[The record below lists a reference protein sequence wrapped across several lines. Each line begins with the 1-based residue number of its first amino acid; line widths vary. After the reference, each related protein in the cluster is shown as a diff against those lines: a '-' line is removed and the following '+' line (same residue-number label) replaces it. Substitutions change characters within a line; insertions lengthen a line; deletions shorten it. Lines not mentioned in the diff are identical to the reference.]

1 MEGINDYFSSS
12 SLKNWKTQNLNY
24 YWYWT
29 LAVIFGWCSLEQ
41 LYLGSPRTFVLKN
54 IANVFFL
61 GYPWL
66 YEALM
71 ASTARPQVEV
81 FGSPLPVVTGS
92 TSVPLTI
99 GAGRFATATSG
110 GDPAVNAKHYR
121 FLLYSLVLAFTGIAG
136 GDSCVTGQSFAGF
149 VRLFSLLSV
158 VFAPIAIFWW
168 LYKIILYFIKTE
180 GVLEEYWEFFGYPKP
195 NETQPCPGFLEHT
208 TLWILA
214 LVDAAL
220 DVVASVFPILSPL
233 ISLVKQFRTALVK
246 SWGFAV
252 DAWGLIVHEVTATA
266 EVAAGI
272 AQMATEAPSASE
284 IKAAKEGIE
293 TTAATAAAAAK
304 QAGGG
309 ITSSPLSVALGAT
322 LGFIL
327 VSSVV
332 LSLLRAYQKNGET
345 RKATRPTPDQR
356 GGEGDDVPPEPRGAR
371 GDAQVA

>member
-1 MEGINDYFSSS
+1 MEGINDFFSSS
-12 SLKNWKTQNLNY
+12 SLKNWKAQNLNY

-54 IANVFFL
+54 IANVFLL

-71 ASTARPQVEV
+71 ATTARPQVEV
-81 FGSPLPVVTGS
+81 FGAALPVVPI
-92 TSVPLTI
+92 SV
-99 GAGRFATATSG
+99 GAGRFATGTSG
-110 GDPAVNAKHYR
+110 GGDPVVNSKHYR

-136 GDSCVTGQSFAGF
+136 GDSFVTGNYFAGF

-158 VFAPIAIFWW
+158 FFAPIAIFWW
-168 LYKIILYFIKTE
+168 LYKMILYFIKTE

-214 LVDAAL
+214 LVDAGL
-220 DVVASVFPILSPL
+220 DVVASVFPVLSPV
-233 ISLVKQFRTALVK
+233 ISLVKQFRMALVE

-252 DAWGLIVHEVTATA
+252 DAWGLIVHEVKQTA

-272 AQMATEAPSASE
+272 AQMSTEAPSASE
-284 IKAAKEGIE
+284 IAAAKKGIE
-293 TTAATAAAAAK
+293 TAAATNAAAT
-304 QAGGG
+304 QAGGGQAVSG
-309 ITSSPLSVALGAT
+309 ITSSPLSVALAAT

-332 LSLLRAYQKNGET
+332 LSLLRAYQKNVAT
-345 RKATRPTPDQR
+345 SKATRPTPDQR
-356 GGEGDDVPPEPRGAR
+356 GGEGDDVPPDPRGAR

>member
-1 MEGINDYFSSS
+1 MEGINDFFSSS
-12 SLKNWKTQNLNY
+12 SLKNWKAQNLNY

-29 LAVIFGWCSLEQ
+29 LAVIFGWCALEQ

-54 IANVFFL
+54 IANVFLL

-71 ASTARPQVEV
+71 ATTARPQVEV
-81 FGSPLPVVTGS
+81 FGAALPVVPI
-92 TSVPLTI
+92 SV
-99 GAGRFATATSG
+99 GAGRFATGTSG
-110 GDPAVNAKHYR
+110 GGDPVVNSKHYR

-136 GDSCVTGQSFAGF
+136 GDSFVTGNYFAGF

-158 VFAPIAIFWW
+158 FLAPIAIFWW
-168 LYKIILYFIKTE
+168 LYRIILYFIKTE

-214 LVDAAL
+214 LVDAGL
-220 DVVASVFPILSPL
+220 DVVASVFPVLSPV
-233 ISLVKQFRTALVK
+233 ISLVKQFRMALVE

-252 DAWGLIVHEVTATA
+252 DAWGLIVHEVKQTA

-272 AQMATEAPSASE
+272 AQMSTEAPSASE
-284 IKAAKEGIE
+284 IAAAKKGIE
-293 TTAATAAAAAK
+293 TAAATNAAAT

-309 ITSSPLSVALGAT
+309 ITSSPLSVALAAT

-332 LSLLRAYQKNGET
+332 LSLLRAYQKNVAT
-345 RKATRPTPDQR
+345 SKATRPTPDQR
-356 GGEGDDVPPEPRGAR
+356 GGEGDDVPPDPRGAR